1 MAPTVRTHGE
11 VARWIAIQTGFALCC
26 VVPATLGFV
35 LMVCRGD
42 FTMTNSAARFASLAL
57 ALGIAETV
65 IFTPLVAFRSIGTLR
80 QLNLARDE
88 LDRLA
93 HTDPLT
99 GLLNRRG
106 FDKFAPARAGAL
118 SPAAALICDLDFFKR
133 VNDDFGH
140 EFGDA
145 ALCFVARMLRD
156 EVGAR
161 ESVIG
166 RLGGEEFAIVLPG
179 MSLTEA
185 REIAERLRSLL
196 ASSTV
201 EWRGV
206 SARLTMSVGVAAAAG
221 VDVEIAALLAQADG
235 ALYVAK
241 RDGRDRVA
249 AAEGPHRLAA

>member
-93 HTDPLT
+93 
-99 GLLNRRG
+99 GVV
-106 FDKFAPARAGAL
+106 
-118 SPAAALICDLDFFKR
+118 AAL
-133 VNDDFGH
+133 
-140 EFGDA
+140 A
-145 ALCFVARMLRD
+145 
-156 EVGAR
+156 
-161 ESVIG
+161 
-166 RLGGEEFAIVLPG
+166 P
-179 MSLTEA
+179 T
-185 REIAERLRSLL
+185 
-196 ASSTV
+196 
-201 EWRGV
+201 
-206 SARLTMSVGVAAAAG
+206 
-221 VDVEIAALLAQADG
+221 
-235 ALYVAK
+235 
-241 RDGRDRVA
+241 
-249 AAEGPHRLAA
+249 